1 MAKNKGGN
9 FWSHFEAV
17 LLQIAYIPLLLTC
30 FNSKSAK
37 FLLCLFIHCIQIMC
51 WLLSIDFYIALKIV
65 MLFLDFGLYE
75 VFSSECIALHCVLY
89 FNL

>member
-9 FWSHFEAV
+9 FWSHFEVV

-37 FLLCLFIHCIQIMC
+37 FLLCL
-51 WLLSIDFYIALKIV
+51 LLYS
-65 MLFLDFGLYE
+65 
-75 VFSSECIALHCVLY
+75 LHPDYVLVIKY
-89 FNL
+89 